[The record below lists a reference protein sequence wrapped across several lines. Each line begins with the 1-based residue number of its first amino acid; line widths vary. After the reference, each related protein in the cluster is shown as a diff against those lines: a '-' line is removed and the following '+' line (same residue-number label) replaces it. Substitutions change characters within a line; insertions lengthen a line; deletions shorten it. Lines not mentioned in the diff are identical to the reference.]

1 MTGVQTCALPIC
13 FPVTIGM
20 NRTYFVQQKPN
31 YPLIRAVFQTTD
43 KATPAEEKLVL
54 PTYTPVASPNKTRSD
69 AKKQAKA
76 AKRESKRESNGWESP
91 NIIDLAEPTKAAQP
105 LPEKAEFNAIDA
117 TGESVLDLPPFT
129 GKPVIVLSA
138 AEPMKAKS
146 ELADYANEK
155 RKDLVRLY
163 PGLS

>member
-1 MTGVQTCALPIC
+1 V
-13 FPVTIGM
+13 
-20 NRTYFVQQKPN
+20 
-31 YPLIRAVFQTTD
+31 
-43 KATPAEEKLVL
+43 EK
-54 PTYTPVASPNKTRSD
+54 
-69 AKKQAKA
+69 
-76 AKRESKRESNGWESP
+76 E
-91 NIIDLAEPTKAAQP
+91 
-105 LPEKAEFNAIDA
+105 EFNAIDA

-163 PGLS
+163 PGATQIWVDSGHAIPLEKPEPIISAIREVLQKK